1 MSYYPEWDSRSLW
14 NGRGDTDI
22 YRPTEAEKRFY
33 RNNKTN
39 KDMDTLKKLKQEH
52 TELTDKLERLTMTL
66 DSGLKSTIQKFGPK
80 QASLLYS
87 QKILMEGYVVVLK
100 HRIDNL
106 ETTIKQK
113 TKE

>member
-1 MSYYPEWDSRSLW
+1 MSYYPEWDSRSWW

-39 KDMDTLKKLKQEH
+39 KDMGILQKLKQEH
-52 TELTDKLERLTMTL
+52 AELTNKLERLDMAL
-66 DSGLKSTIQKFGPK
+66 DGGLKSTIQKFGPK

-87 QKILMEGYVVVLK
+87 QRILMKGYAVALK
-100 HRIDNL
+100 HRIDDL

-113 TKE
+113 AKG

>member
-1 MSYYPEWDSRSLW
+1 MSYYPEWDSRSFW

-22 YRPTEAEKRFY
+22 YRLTEAEKRFY

-52 TELTDKLERLTMTL
+52 TELNDKLNRLNEAVDGEL
-66 DSGLKSTIQKFGPK
+66 LEVISKFGAT
-80 QASLLYS
+80 QAALMIV
-87 QKILMEGYVVVLK
+87 QKKLMSAYADVLQR
-100 HRIDNL
+100 RIDDL